1 MEMGCAATTAEET
14 AEGAVRCWPP
24 HTHFFPSFLMLFDLH
39 QSLFLKKF
47 KPKRAWKRADV

>member
-14 AEGAVRCWPP
+14 AEGGVRCWPP